1 MSCNASTPEELINI
15 VENGKAMYNI
25 KKNQTQ
31 DESAA
36 NLEHTQQH
44 FVKSQGKYTI
54 INTPVQLAT
63 TITTKISQEYDKKRN
78 YKETAQSLANL
89 KTRASIGTLVH
100 NIQESIGS
108 MMYNDI
114 KDMSMDAAIAYLQ
127 NATYDN
133 YANNIKGKI
142 KEIKSKNADV
152 EDVSIVANTLEN
164 LFEGSREILL
174 QIYNQQKNI
183 TKLTGI
189 EGTPKLFFEYI
200 VIDAK
205 NNIGGTADLIAIF
218 TDNTAAVYDYKTK
231 IPYKKYVDNEG
242 NLISYDYISYNDKE
256 KYKKQLGTIAR
267 ILERNYGI
275 SKVIKS
281 RIVPIQITAT
291 FNAETSMI
299 QPYITDIKIGSKQSE
314 FLNQYAPIPE
324 LTGFKGLD
332 EFLKSIDKNIKNLEN
347 KLRSDPKNR
356 TSLKEQLSTLE
367 HARQAVLTKHSFNE
381 LMDYANT
388 LFNKASS
395 DNLSKMTIE
404 ELRFLKE
411 QLNTLMLLSRSTYEY
426 RNALDPKIHGDIIKQ
441 LEDTIKEMTAIVND
455 KFQDVENEL
464 YFNRVAK
471 LVKDLTGYSIVD
483 QSGRLI
489 PFNEEGFFGKV
500 INQLS
505 HFENPIFKTYRKLL
519 DDAQYETKKNTLTA
533 IEEITK
539 IDNDLRNWM
548 KANGKDE
555 AWFISTFIDTNKDSS
570 NVDNLHHKL
579 SKDFVTKLKDLKAS
593 KNLDEI
599 VKMYE
604 PYDGYQKYY
613 DNAYA
618 KEQDRLNILYKGD
631 TAKIANFLTKWVSEH
646 SLELKNGKPVYPDA
660 WINSFLNDKLK
671 LKDTIRTANY
681 SKEYQYILS
690 IPQAKAYYDM
700 FENYN
705 DKFRDILGV
714 EYFKLPNNF
723 LPNVRK
729 SNIDRLMDNG
739 MIEGTKEVLNNFLEE
754 LNVRE
759 DEMMFGELDENLEG
773 LKKTIPRFYLNP
785 FKDADGNVIVGE
797 KSYDLTKSL
806 ILFSKMAYNYE
817 QMNRI
822 EGAVLAMRDF
832 MSDKAEQF
840 IKRGG
845 NVLRDDLVGTELASK
860 IKGKDIEK
868 IFDTFIDMYLY
879 GVSIQPISEDSSGQ
893 IEKLIMEAKQ
903 YYTLKALGL
912 GFIPAAGSFIS
923 AKIQAAVEG
932 FKGQIYTRDQYKK
945 AMTYSYKEREKFL
958 ALTAFFDPM
967 DVKYEFYTI
976 GDKPKFGIGDPRE
989 RNPIKRYVSGRM
1001 LMRTFSAGDE
1011 FIDEVILAAMAQNYY
1026 IDEDGAVRRMRSE
1039 EDRVKYA
1046 ERSVWNLFNYK
1057 DGEAKLSIPEDQV
1070 KEVIKTIRNAAQG
1083 AQSKIK
1089 GVIPDSD
1096 KAYWQSQIVG
1106 QVVMHFKSWMPGLL
1120 RERFGKEKYNDALQI
1135 MEMGRFIALKRE
1147 MYTDDKLGAAEFMKS
1162 IAIPK
1167 LLELSKQLVWF
1178 NGTKNNPR
1186 VRLAYEN
1193 WLMNNPQYKDKV
1205 SFEEYQET
1213 QQAQIKALI
1222 VELRIILAFALMIAL
1237 LGADF
1242 DDDGKKMYQ
1251 EMWATRKLAG
1261 VISKVNQELSFSYNP
1276 KEFAKMIAN
1285 PIPTASLL
1293 VDATKAIGNTY
1304 DTAIDITLGQKFP
1317 LPFHKPEKNDK
1328 TPFMYYSSRFVPGGY
1343 HLTKL
1348 FEIFD
1353 QPDPLK

>member
-15 VENGKAMYNI
+15 VKNGKAVYNT

-31 DESAA
+31 AESVA
-36 NLEHTQQH
+36 NLKHTQNN
-44 FVKSQGKYTI
+44 FIKSDGKYTI

-63 TITTKISQEYDKKRN
+63 TITTRISEQYNKKSN
-78 YKETAQSLANL
+78 TKETAQSLANL

-100 NIQESIGS
+100 SIQEKITSVI
-108 MMYNDI
+108 YNDI
-114 KDMSMDAAIAYLQ
+114 KDMSLDAALNYLANVEYITYENTVKNQIKTIKASNPDLAEVTIIANQ
-127 NATYDN
+127 
-133 YANNIKGKI
+133 
-142 KEIKSKNADV
+142 
-152 EDVSIVANTLEN
+152 LEN
-164 LFEGSREILL
+164 LFAGGRDILL
-174 QIYNQQKNI
+174 QIYNQQKAI

-189 EGTPKLFFEYI
+189 EGTPQLFFEQI
-200 VIDAK
+200 IIDPK
-205 NNIGGTADLIAIF
+205 NDIGGTVDLIAIYS
-218 TDNTAAVYDYKTK
+218 DNTAAVYDYKTK
-231 IPYKKYVDNEG
+231 IPYKKYVDNDG

-281 RIVPIQITAT
+281 RIVPIQITAA
-291 FNAETSMI
+291 FDPDTSLI
-299 QPYITDIKIGSKQSE
+299 SSHISQIKIGVKQSE

-332 EFLKSIDKNIKNLEN
+332 EFLKAIDKNIKNLEN
-347 KLRSDPKNR
+347 KLRSDPTNR
-356 TSLKEQLSTLE
+356 TSLKEQLITLE

-381 LMDYANT
+381 LMDYAQT

-411 QLNTLMLLSRSTYEY
+411 QLHTLMLLSRSTYEY
-426 RNALDPKIHGDIIKQ
+426 RNALDPVVHADIIKQ

-455 KFQDVENEL
+455 KYQDVENEL

-471 LVKDLTGYSIVD
+471 LVQDLTGYSIVD

-489 PFNEEGFFGKV
+489 PFNEEGFAGK
-500 INQLS
+500 NFYQLS
-505 HFENPIFKTYRKLL
+505 NFENPIFKTYRKLL
-519 DDAQYETKKNTLTA
+519 DDAQYETKRNTLDS

-555 AWFISTFIDTNKDSS
+555 AWFVATFIDTNKDSS
-570 NVDNLHHKL
+570 NVDNLHNKL
-579 SKDFVTKLKDLKAS
+579 SKEFRTKLKELKSS
-593 KNLDEI
+593 KNINEI
-599 VKMYE
+599 IKMYE
-604 PYDGYQKYY
+604 PVSGYQKYY
-613 DNAYA
+613 DNAFQNE
-618 KEQDRLNILYKGD
+618 KNRLEVIYKGD
-631 TAKIANFLTKWVSEH
+631 QNKINNFLNKWVSEH
-646 SLELKNGKPVYPDA
+646 SLELKNGTPVYPDA
-660 WINSFLNDKLK
+660 WINSFLKDKLK
-671 LKDTIRTANY
+671 LKDNVKSDNY

-700 FENYN
+700 FERYN

-739 MIEGTKEVLNNFLEE
+739 MIEGTKDVLNNFLEE

-759 DEMMFGELDENLEG
+759 DDMMYGELDENLEG

-845 NVLRDDLVGTELASK
+845 NVLRDDLVGTELAAK
-860 IKGKDIEK
+860 VKGKSIEK

-893 IEKLIMEAKQ
+893 LEKLIMEAKQ

-923 AKIQAAVEG
+923 AKIQSAIEG
-932 FKGQIYTRDQYKK
+932 FKGQIYTKDQYKK

-967 DVKYEFYTI
+967 DVKYEFFSI
-976 GDKPKFGIGDPRE
+976 GDKPKFGLGDSRE
-989 RNPIKRYVSGRM
+989 RNPIKRYVSSRM
-1001 LMRTFSAGDE
+1001 LMRVFSAGDE
-1011 FIDEVILAAMAQNYY
+1011 FIDEVILASMAQNYY
-1026 IDEDGAVRRMRSE
+1026 IDNDGAVRRMRSE

-1057 DGEAKLSIPEDQV
+1057 DGEAKLNIPDEQV
-1070 KEVIKTIRNAAQG
+1070 KEVVKTIRNAAQA

-1089 GVIPDSD
+1089 GVIPETD

-1147 MYTDDKLGAAEFMKS
+1147 MYTDDKLGAMEFMKS

-1167 LLELSKQLVWF
+1167 LLDLSKQLVWF
-1178 NGTKNNPR
+1178 SGTKGNPR

-1205 SFEEYQET
+1205 SFEEYQES
-1213 QQAQIKALI
+1213 QQAQMKALI
-1222 VELRIILAFALMIAL
+1222 IELRIILTFALMIAL
-1237 LGADF
+1237 LGSDF

-1251 EMWATRKLAG
+1251 EMWATRKLAA
-1261 VISKVNQELSFSYNP
+1261 VIVKVNQELSFSYNP

-1328 TPFMYYSSRFVPGGY
+1328 TPFMYYSSRFIPGGY